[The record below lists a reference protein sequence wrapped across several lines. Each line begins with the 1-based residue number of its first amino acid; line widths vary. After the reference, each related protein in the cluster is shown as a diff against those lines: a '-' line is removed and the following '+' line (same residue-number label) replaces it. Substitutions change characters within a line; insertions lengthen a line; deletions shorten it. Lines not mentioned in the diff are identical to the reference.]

1 MISRNPST
9 PALIVVGSGLAGLS
23 AALAAADR
31 GAAVTLLTAG
41 ALLSGSS
48 PWAQGGIAAA
58 VGEDDSPARHAADT
72 LAVGGGGP
80 AHMTGYVFG
89 KGGFHTL

>member
-1 MISRNPST
+1 MTSRNPST
-9 PALIVVGSGLAGLS
+9 TALIVVGSGLAGLS
-23 AALAAADR
+23 AALAAADM

-58 VGEDDSPARHAADT
+58 VGEDDSPRDT
-72 LAVGGGGP
+72 RRIRWRWAG
-80 AHMTGYVFG
+80 A
-89 KGGFHTL
+89 